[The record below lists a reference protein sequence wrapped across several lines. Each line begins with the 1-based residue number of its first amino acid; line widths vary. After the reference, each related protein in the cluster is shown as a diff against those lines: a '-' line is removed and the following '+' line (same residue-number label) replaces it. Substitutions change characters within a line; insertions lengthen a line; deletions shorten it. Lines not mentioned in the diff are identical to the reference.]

1 MHERSLVTGLIEQV
15 LQTVKTRGLGRL
27 HEIQLR
33 IGEFSGVEPR
43 LVELAFLE
51 MAPDYWETE
60 VQLNIDVVP
69 LMAACQSCR
78 VEFAVQGFRFVCP
91 ACGSGQVAVT
101 SGEEMQLVSIKA
113 EPKGVK
119 V

>member
-1 MHERSLVTGLIEQV
+1 MHERSLVKGLIEQV
-15 LQTVKTRGLGRL
+15 LEATRARGLGRL
-27 HEIQLR
+27 YEIQLR

-51 MAPDYWETE
+51 MAPDHWETE
-60 VQLNIDVVP
+60 VKLNVDVVP
-69 LMAACQSCR
+69 LRAVCQTCG

-91 ACGSGQVAVT
+91 ACESGQVTVT

-113 EPKGVK
+113 KPQGVQ